1 MYSPE
6 LQYVHEDSRGQHAK
20 YDRPGMVQLDNA
32 GMNRD
37 LGEDNADGEDLVEAV
52 RVQRVYFE
60 NGDQGEEDYAAQ
72 REF

>member
-1 MYSPE
+1 M
-6 LQYVHEDSRGQHAK
+6 
-20 YDRPGMVQLDNA
+20 LDNA